1 MDVKM
6 LLSDK
11 LKEVLKKNGV
21 EKYQPAYD
29 GEACGLDLY
38 YTGETTLLCPYNMD
52 KLLPTGLRV
61 IIPDG
66 YVGLI
71 MERGSITKVPMIQRA
86 GVIDKYTGEVFVN
99 YVNLDNTNCYN
110 TSRVQLYEGAKLN
123 SQLLVI
129 PVLNKFTEVGEE
141 EFKKLAETIKRGEGK
156 TGSSDK

>member
-1 MDVKM
+1 MIKM

-11 LKEVLKKNGV
+11 LKEVLKNNGV

-29 GEACGLDLY
+29 GESAALDLY
-38 YTGETTLLCPYNMD
+38 YTGESTLLTPYEMGQ
-52 KLLPTGLRV
+52 LLPTGLRV

-71 MERGSITKVPMIQRA
+71 VERGSITKVPMIQRA
-86 GVIDKYTGEVFVN
+86 GCIDKYTGEVFVN
-99 YVNLDNTNCYN
+99 YVNLDNTNSYK
-110 TSRVQLYEGAKLN
+110 TSRVQLNEGAKLP

-129 PVLNKFTEVGEE
+129 PVLNKFEEVSED